1 MSPQEVEDVDG
12 RRPEQVTS
20 QPGPDELRE
29 ALDRYAHP
37 NGAVPSGIANL
48 LAEDLGW
55 SGRAIDVLA
64 ILGENGETMG
74 YLAGGRHPGEVATW
88 VSVWADSPLSIE
100 DIRRVTH
107 ARGWDPDP
115 FVVLADAGLL
125 EPALVGPDGSPRR
138 IDGEL
143 AGAWISDEL
152 ALAGREEILQR
163 ILAII
168 EHDGGAGTRP
178 VGNP

>member
-1 MSPQEVEDVDG
+1 MSPQEVEDLDG
-12 RRPEQVTS
+12 RRPEQATS

-37 NGAVPSGIANL
+37 NGAVPSGIAGI
-48 LAEDLGW
+48 LAEELGW
-55 SGRAIDVLA
+55 SGRAMEVLA
-64 ILGENGETMG
+64 VLSENGETMG
-74 YLAGGRHPGEVATW
+74 YLAGGRHPDEVATW

-100 DIRRVTH
+100 DIRRVIG

-115 FVVLADAGLL
+115 FVVLADAGIL

-138 IDGEL
+138 VDGEL

-152 ALAGREEILQR
+152 ALAGREEILR
-163 ILAII
+163 RVRAII
-168 EHDGGAGTRP
+168 GQD
-178 VGNP
+178 